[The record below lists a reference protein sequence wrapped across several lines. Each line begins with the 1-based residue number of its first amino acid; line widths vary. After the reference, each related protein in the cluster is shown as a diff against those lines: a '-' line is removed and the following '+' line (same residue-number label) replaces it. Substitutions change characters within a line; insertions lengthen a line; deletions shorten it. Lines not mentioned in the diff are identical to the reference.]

1 MKNILKSVLDTTDNE
16 RIEALEEL
24 ISSCPHLTD
33 IELSYI
39 DFIMKSYTDIGQ
51 TPTLNIM
58 LSNFPELENSLPDAK
73 YLEIN
78 DLLYSIKSL
87 INQRKTKIASLNIMD
102 LASKISNRGITENDI
117 EALREFIPDEVT
129 SVNEKAYDFRYFK
142 DKYIKDK
149 DKPTGL
155 ITNIAQVDELIGGC
169 NAGTVTTILAYTS
182 QFKCVSQDEYIN
194 TTNGM
199 LKIKDIY
206 RDFKQGKRVQVLS
219 EEGFRDITHVH
230 FEGVKDSI
238 IVNVNGRNIETSP
251 IHRFRV
257 YRHGELV
264 WVMAK
269 DLVKGDK
276 VALKYEEAFGTNEG
290 NVDLYYLLGCLVG
303 DGGASSPKGDNY
315 DYQSEICIGVPESKL
330 SLGLDSIFNNL
341 FKTYSVT
348 FLKASKKR
356 QDSWRYRAS
365 LNQLRDSSMKKN
377 FVFLLN
383 KNSDTKSIPKELFT
397 MNKDCVRAFLQGYF
411 DTDGSNSELR
421 GNYITLS
428 SNSYN
433 ALLDVSRLLSMFCIQ
448 ARIIRVSD
456 KAWRLQ
462 LLPKDSKKF
471 LDEIGFRNILKQGR
485 DEYITKTDMIPCQ
498 EGIYNYLISNGYKIG
513 HTLQGIANPKRL
525 CVNRDKLIRVMNE
538 YEFLKDIPLLK
549 EIFDNDLSFGDVM
562 SISKGKSRMF
572 DLTVE
577 GSPTYI
583 VNGCVTHNTT
593 LACNM
598 AYHNSYNLGYN
609 IAVISLEMPREDY
622 LYNILGRH
630 SVDAKFTK
638 YPFVPHGKIRH
649 HDLSD
654 EEEEY
659 LLNDVLNDL
668 VDNSKG
674 MLFVLDETDFRNMS
688 YTEIRET
695 LYRIDDIC
703 MEKTG
708 TSLDAIVIDHA
719 HLLKFTDNANSRNKS
734 EAAIVNDYISFFR
747 RLTQKFRKTDE
758 LDENGNPVYKMLST
772 ILLAQSNR
780 TGFENAC
787 KKKGEYSLLA
797 IAEFNEIERAS
808 YRVLSIWTDDVLK
821 ASKEAMMCV
830 LKNRGGSTQYVP
842 MSVYADGESYVFG
855 DIDNGGVG
863 GEAFEIGETLDID
876 DFSDLLGGDMGLL

>member
-24 ISSCPHLTD
+24 ISNCPHLTD

-182 QFKCVSQDEYIN
+182 QFKS
-194 TTNGM
+194 
-199 LKIKDIY
+199 
-206 RDFKQGKRVQVLS
+206 
-219 EEGFRDITHVH
+219 
-230 FEGVKDSI
+230 
-238 IVNVNGRNIETSP
+238 
-251 IHRFRV
+251 
-257 YRHGELV
+257 
-264 WVMAK
+264 
-269 DLVKGDK
+269 
-276 VALKYEEAFGTNEG
+276 
-290 NVDLYYLLGCLVG
+290 
-303 DGGASSPKGDNY
+303 
-315 DYQSEICIGVPESKL
+315 
-330 SLGLDSIFNNL
+330 
-341 FKTYSVT
+341 
-348 FLKASKKR
+348 
-356 QDSWRYRAS
+356 
-365 LNQLRDSSMKKN
+365 
-377 FVFLLN
+377 
-383 KNSDTKSIPKELFT
+383 
-397 MNKDCVRAFLQGYF
+397 
-411 DTDGSNSELR
+411 
-421 GNYITLS
+421 
-428 SNSYN
+428 
-433 ALLDVSRLLSMFCIQ
+433 
-448 ARIIRVSD
+448 
-456 KAWRLQ
+456 
-462 LLPKDSKKF
+462 
-471 LDEIGFRNILKQGR
+471 
-485 DEYITKTDMIPCQ
+485 
-498 EGIYNYLISNGYKIG
+498 
-513 HTLQGIANPKRL
+513 
-525 CVNRDKLIRVMNE
+525 
-538 YEFLKDIPLLK
+538 
-549 EIFDNDLSFGDVM
+549 
-562 SISKGKSRMF
+562 
-572 DLTVE
+572 
-577 GSPTYI
+577 
-583 VNGCVTHNTT
+583 T

-876 DFSDLLGGDMGLL
+876 DFSDLLGDDMGLL